1 MCPNVPVSLLLIFPP
16 KASQLS
22 SINQIF
28 LSSAKSRSFT
38 ASNGF
43 PSVCA
48 KNTALVFSVTAFV
61 IDLKVGLYVPISLST
76 NTGTKLF

>member
-1 MCPNVPVSLLLIFPP
+1 MCPKVPVNILLIFPP

-22 SINQIF
+22 SINHIF
-28 LSSAKSRSFT
+28 LSSAKSLSFS

-48 KNTALVFSVTAFV
+48 KNIALVFSVTALV
-61 IDLKVGLYVPISLST
+61 IDSKVGLYVPISLST
-76 NTGTKLF
+76 KTGTKLF